1 MIKLRA
7 LNRTDLEK
15 TLSWHNS
22 DEIRELYL
30 GHPFPINKEMEE
42 RWYEKVLTSN
52 IPTTVFGIEHIEDR
66 TLIGISV
73 LKNINLINSSAEF
86 ALYIGDGAYQG
97 KGLAKLATVETLRF
111 GFDQL
116 NLNRIA
122 LNVLQNNEKAI
133 GLYKKLG
140 FMQEG
145 ELRESI
151 FKNGKRQNE
160 YIFALLKS
168 EFNHAI

>member
-15 TLSWHNS
+15 TLKWHNS
-22 DEIRELYL
+22 KEIRKLYL

-42 RWYEKVLTSN
+42 RWYDKILTSN
-52 IPTTVFGIEHIEDR
+52 IPTTVFGIEHEADQA
-66 TLIGISV
+66 LIGISV
-73 LKNINLINSSAEF
+73 LKNINLINRSAEF
-86 ALYIGDGAYQG
+86 ALYIGDEDYQG
-97 KGLAKLATVETLRF
+97 KGLAKLATIDTLRF

-133 GLYKKLG
+133 GLYENLG
-140 FMQEG
+140 FIQEG

-151 FKNGKRQNE
+151 FKNGKIQNE